1 MRQLRALAVTPRLL
15 GPFSRPA
22 SVKNTPS
29 RGTPLALPP
38 CLQILQA
45 KAAEKPQ
52 QTRARSATPADQQD
66 ALNPIEASTPPLA
79 HPSLKQRAS
88 PQPSDLI
95 RPLNEASPTTEVVAP
110 LPSSPAT
117 AISDEAEQ
125 VSSTTEIWRT
135 LQSQLITEILE
146 PASSPPIVEPS
157 LWPPIS
163 PPRTEPQA
171 LPLSSS
177 SAKEVVAESF
187 EDVPRELVLA
197 YDGHSIHKNVG
208 EVPPAG
214 ISILLSELGGIDD
227 RDIFV
232 DIGSGLG
239 NAEALVVLST
249 NIYRAVGIEAQEQVQ
264 TAGIQA
270 INKVCTHGRFVTEL
284 RSFVNIYVIFASRA
298 RRHSQKSPLYIGT
311 MWCSSLP

>member
-1 MRQLRALAVTPRLL
+1 MRRLRPRGGSTPAL
-15 GPFSRPA
+15 
-22 SVKNTPS
+22 
-29 RGTPLALPP
+29 LPP
-38 CLQILQA
+38 QRYPTKQSKCL
-45 KAAEKPQ
+45 
-52 QTRARSATPADQQD
+52 R
-66 ALNPIEASTPPLA
+66 
-79 HPSLKQRAS
+79 
-88 PQPSDLI
+88 QP
-95 RPLNEASPTTEVVAP
+95 RFGG
-110 LPSSPAT
+110 SSIT
-117 AISDEAEQ
+117 
-125 VSSTTEIWRT
+125 
-135 LQSQLITEILE
+135 LITEILE

-214 ISILLSELGGIDD
+214 ISILLSELGASMIATYFG
-227 RDIFV
+227 
-232 DIGSGLG
+232 
-239 NAEALVVLST
+239 LST

-270 INKVCTHGRFVTEL
+270 INKSLYARAFRDRAPFICKYIRDIRLASTSPFAEVTIVYWNNVVFKPSVTEHVKQQL
-284 RSFVNIYVIFASRA
+284 QDMADVRIQLSCVNFY
-298 RRHSQKSPLYIGT
+298 RRHRVLCFNHFCTSFSFKKVVEVPCSWKSDLLAVYIYNST
-311 MWCSSLP
+311 YNE